1 MRKKKFKI
9 RGVIETLIVTVVLK
23 ISKGLSD
30 GINLSRNQPKMD
42 IIGLIKAVPVFDK
55 YTEKIISNVHI
66 LSVLLEV
73 DLICIEITFR
83 SSV

>member
-1 MRKKKFKI
+1 
-9 RGVIETLIVTVVLK
+9 
-23 ISKGLSD
+23 
-30 GINLSRNQPKMD
+30 MD
-42 IIGLIKAVPVFDK
+42 IIGLIKAVLVFDK

>member
-1 MRKKKFKI
+1 
-9 RGVIETLIVTVVLK
+9 
-23 ISKGLSD
+23 
-30 GINLSRNQPKMD
+30 MD
-42 IIGLIKAVPVFDK
+42 IIGLIKAGSVFDK

-73 DLICIEITFR
+73 DLIGIEITFR

>member
-1 MRKKKFKI
+1 
-9 RGVIETLIVTVVLK
+9 
-23 ISKGLSD
+23 
-30 GINLSRNQPKMD
+30 MD
-42 IIGLIKAVPVFDK
+42 IIGLIKTVQVFDK

>member
-1 MRKKKFKI
+1 
-9 RGVIETLIVTVVLK
+9 
-23 ISKGLSD
+23 
-30 GINLSRNQPKMD
+30 MD

-73 DLICIEITFR
+73 DLICIEITY
-83 SSV
+83 SDPVSDKVTNKETIL

>member
-1 MRKKKFKI
+1 
-9 RGVIETLIVTVVLK
+9 
-23 ISKGLSD
+23 
-30 GINLSRNQPKMD
+30 MD

-73 DLICIEITFR
+73 DLICIEITSR